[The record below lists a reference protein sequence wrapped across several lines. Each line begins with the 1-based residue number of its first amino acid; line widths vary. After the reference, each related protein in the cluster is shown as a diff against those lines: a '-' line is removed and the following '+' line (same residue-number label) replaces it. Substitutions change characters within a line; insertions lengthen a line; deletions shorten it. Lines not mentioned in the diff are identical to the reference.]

1 MRQFFVR
8 NKKLLISWVI
18 IGIVIFIFLHF
29 GLDKKIMAFGVIVF
43 GFFTQAFSGLL
54 STINLIPV
62 VGPFIVKIV
71 SLPLIWI
78 ANGFAY
84 VVTLLVLRRGHK
96 IDIFK
101 SRVLITA
108 LLIGIVLG
116 FILGKLL

>member
-1 MRQFFVR
+1 
-8 NKKLLISWVI
+8 
-18 IGIVIFIFLHF
+18 
-29 GLDKKIMAFGVIVF
+29 MAFGVIVF